1 MNIDLPVTSIMSKD
15 PLCISST
22 GRISELWQMLC
33 TGRLHHVP
41 VVDGERLVGIVST
54 LDLAKLGIAP
64 QEDGE
69 LLARCF
75 LDSRLS
81 VENLMQRN
89 VITVP
94 SDATIRDAAR
104 LLSAGG
110 FHALPVVDAAKRLV
124 GIVTSTDLLAYMTGA
139 ARVPGAD
146 LRDDATPVRAAS
158 ERNRRGGVPSGAQ
171 LLAVLNA
178 AEAYL
183 HSDLAGRE
191 HALLEQAIQA
201 ARGCDELML

>member
-1 MNIDLPVTSIMSKD
+1 MSKD

-41 VVDGERLVGIVST
+41 VVDGDRLVGIVST
-54 LDLAKLGIAP
+54 LDVAKLGIAP

-69 LLARCF
+69 LLAKCF

-81 VENLMQRN
+81 VGNIMQRN
-89 VITVP
+89 VVTVP
-94 SDATIRDAAR
+94 SDGTIRDAAR

-110 FHALPVVDAAKRLV
+110 FHALPVVDAGERLV
-124 GIVTSTDLLAYMTGA
+124 GIVTSTDLLAYMTG
-139 ARVPGAD
+139 RRG
-146 LRDDATPVRAAS
+146 DATARLAS
-158 ERNRRGGVPSGAQ
+158 ERNRRRAPSDAQ

-183 HSDLAGRE
+183 HSGLAAHE

-201 ARGCDELML
+201 ARGPNELML

>member
-1 MNIDLPVTSIMSKD
+1 MNIDLPVTSIMSQD
-15 PLCISST
+15 PLRIGSK
-22 GRISELWQMLC
+22 GRISELWEMLC

-54 LDLAKLGIAP
+54 LDVAKLGIAP

-81 VENLMQRN
+81 VENIMQRD

-94 SDATIRDAAR
+94 SDGTIRDAAR

-110 FHALPVVDAAKRLV
+110 FHALPVVDAAERLV
-124 GIVTSTDLLAYMTGA
+124 GIVTSTDLLAYMTGT
-139 ARVPGAD
+139 ARAPGAD
-146 LRDDATPVRAAS
+146 RRGDATPSRAAS
-158 ERNRRGGVPSGAQ
+158 ERNRQRGVPREAQ

-183 HSDLAGRE
+183 HSGLAARE
-191 HALLEQAIQA
+191 HALLEQAIEA
-201 ARGCDELML
+201 ARGSDDLML

>member
-1 MNIDLPVTSIMSKD
+1 MNVDLPVTSIMSKN
-15 PLCISST
+15 PLSISST
-22 GRISELWQMLC
+22 GRISELWQILC

-41 VVDGERLVGIVST
+41 VVDGECLVGIVST
-54 LDLAKLGIAP
+54 LDVVKLGIAP

-75 LDSRLS
+75 MDSRLS
-81 VENLMQRN
+81 VANIMQRN

-94 SDATIRDAAR
+94 SDGTIRDAAR

-110 FHALPVVDAAKRLV
+110 FHALPVVDAAERLV

-146 LRDDATPVRAAS
+146 RRRDSTPPRATS
-158 ERNRRGGVPSGAQ
+158 ERNSQRGAPSHAQ
-171 LLAVLNA
+171 LFAVLNA
-178 AEAYL
+178 AEVYL
-183 HSDLAGRE
+183 RSGLAARE

-201 ARGCDELML
+201 ARGSDELVL